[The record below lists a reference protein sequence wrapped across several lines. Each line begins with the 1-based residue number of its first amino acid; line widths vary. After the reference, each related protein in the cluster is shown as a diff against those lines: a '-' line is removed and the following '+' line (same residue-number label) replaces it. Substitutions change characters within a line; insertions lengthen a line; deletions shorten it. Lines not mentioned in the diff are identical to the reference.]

1 MTVTGPEQHR
11 LRDFG
16 IAIGRY
22 PAGRVNAITDVAGVR
37 VGHETIVSGSGPLV
51 RGQGPVRTGVTVV
64 LPGPE
69 PWDRPRFAGFHRVS
83 GVGELTGLTVV
94 AEWGML
100 KGPIGLTNTWS
111 VGTVRDALVAA
122 AIAERGGASPL
133 WAMPVVG
140 ETWDGLLSDVEGQ
153 HVRAGHVAAALGRAA
168 GGPVAEGNV
177 GGGTGMV
184 CHGFKGGSGT
194 SSRLV
199 AFGATQYTVGV
210 LVQANHG
217 HRDRL
222 RISGHAIGP
231 MFSVADVPIP
241 ADAGHMYGRMALAPP
256 AGRGGSV
263 IVIVATDAPLLPQQ
277 CTRLAQR
284 ASFGI
289 ARTGG
294 AGENW
299 SGDMLLAFSTAN
311 PQIADAHGDEPPLT
325 VGVDQLS
332 DVYLDELF
340 YAAIDATEEAIVNA
354 LFAAETMTGRDGNTV
369 HALPR
374 QPVIEAL
381 AG

>member
-1 MTVTGPEQHR
+1 M
-11 LRDFG
+11 
-16 IAIGRY
+16 
-22 PAGRVNAITDVAGVR
+22 
-37 VGHETIVSGSGPLV
+37 
-51 RGQGPVRTGVTVV
+51 
-64 LPGPE
+64 
-69 PWDRPRFAGFHRVS
+69 
-83 GVGELTGLTVV
+83 
-94 AEWGML
+94 
-100 KGPIGLTNTWS
+100 
-111 VGTVRDALVAA
+111 
-122 AIAERGGASPL
+122 
-133 WAMPVVG
+133 
-140 ETWDGLLSDVEGQ
+140 
-153 HVRAGHVAAALGRAA
+153 
-168 GGPVAEGNV
+168 
-177 GGGTGMV
+177 
-184 CHGFKGGSGT
+184 
-194 SSRLV
+194 
-199 AFGATQYTVGV
+199 
-210 LVQANHG
+210 
-217 HRDRL
+217 
-222 RISGHAIGP
+222 
-231 MFSVADVPIP
+231 
-241 ADAGHMYGRMALAPP
+241 
-256 AGRGGSV
+256 

-325 VGVDQLS
+325 VRVDQLS

>member
-1 MTVTGPEQHR
+1 
-11 LRDFG
+11 
-16 IAIGRY
+16 
-22 PAGRVNAITDVAGVR
+22 
-37 VGHETIVSGSGPLV
+37 
-51 RGQGPVRTGVTVV
+51 
-64 LPGPE
+64 
-69 PWDRPRFAGFHRVS
+69 GFHRVS

-111 VGTVRDALVAA
+111 VGTVRDALVGA

-153 HVRAGHVAAALGRAA
+153 HVRAGHVVAALGRAA

-199 AFGATQYTVGV
+199 AFGTTQYTVGV

-231 MFSVADVPIP
+231 MFGVAAGPIP
-241 ADAGHMYGRMALAPP
+241 QDAGDKFGRTGVEPP
-256 AGRGGSV
+256 AGRGGGGGPLV
-263 IVIVATDAPLLPQQ
+263 VPRAP
-277 CTRLAQR
+277 
-284 ASFGI
+284 
-289 ARTGG
+289 
-294 AGENW
+294 
-299 SGDMLLAFSTAN
+299 
-311 PQIADAHGDEPPLT
+311 
-325 VGVDQLS
+325 
-332 DVYLDELF
+332 
-340 YAAIDATEEAIVNA
+340 
-354 LFAAETMTGRDGNTV
+354 
-369 HALPR
+369 ALPPAGAP
-374 QPVIEAL
+374 PVPPPP
-381 AG
+381 